1 MKERDRLLSTRSNRE
16 TLLMMKHPRAGQ
28 PARPDDCINVA
39 QLLQQYHQHSDNLQ
53 PVSFGTSGHRGSA
66 ALGSFNESHL
76 LAIAQAMAEVRAL
89 NGITGC
95 CFIGR
100 DTHALSEPALNT
112 VLEVLTAHGITVILP
127 SDGGFTPTPAI
138 SHAILRHN
146 QTSQTLADGLVITPS
161 HNPPQEG
168 GLKYNLPQGGPA
180 DHTITSAIERRAN
193 ALLNSGLQGIKR
205 QSLSQAKR
213 RGLIQSQ
220 DLLQSYVD
228 DLVNVVDLSAIQ
240 RASLTL
246 AVDPLGGAGL
256 AYWQR
261 IAEQYQLNLTITNT
275 VLDPTF
281 SFMCLD
287 SDGIIRMDCASEEVM
302 QPLLAQR
309 TQFDLCLANDTDHDR
324 HGIITPAG
332 LMNANHYLSVAIDY
346 LLRHRPHWPRQVAV
360 GKTIVSSI
368 LIDRVANRLQHP
380 VQELP
385 VGFKGFVPGL
395 YDGSLG
401 FAGEESAGATFLRF
415 NGRPWTTDKDGILLC
430 LLAAEIMAVTG
441 DDPQIYYQRLEQQ
454 LGPISY
460 HRLQCPLTAS
470 QKRQLMTELTKQ
482 PPLTHLAGDAITACY
497 TTLPN
502 QGSSIGGLKVISDRG
517 WFAIRPSGTEPLC
530 KIHCESFI
538 SPVHRL
544 EIEAVALE
552 LINRVLKT
560 EH

>member
-1 MKERDRLLSTRSNRE
+1 
-16 TLLMMKHPRAGQ
+16 MMKHPRAGQ
-28 PARPDDCINVA
+28 PAQPGDCIDVP
-39 QLLQQYHQHSDNLQ
+39 QLLHQYHQHSDSLQ

-66 ALGSFNESHL
+66 GLGSFNESHL
-76 LAIAQAMAEVRAL
+76 LAIAQAIVDVRAL
-89 NGITGC
+89 NGVTGC

-112 VLEVLTAHGITVILP
+112 VLEVLTANGVRVIVP
-127 SDGGFTPTPAI
+127 SDDGFTPTPAI
-138 SHAILRHN
+138 SHAILSHN
-146 QTSQTLADGLVITPS
+146 RASHTLADGLVITPS
-161 HNPPQEG
+161 HNPPQDG
-168 GLKYNLPQGGPA
+168 GLKYNGPQGGPA
-180 DHTITSAIERRAN
+180 DHTITRAIEQRAN
-193 ALLNSGLQGIKR
+193 ALLNSGLPGIKR
-205 QSLSQAKR
+205 LSLSQAQH
-213 RGLIQSQ
+213 RGLLQSR

-228 DLVNVVDLSAIQ
+228 DLVNVVDLPAIQ
-240 RASLTL
+240 RSALKL

-261 IAEQYQLNLTITNT
+261 IAEQYQLDLTITNT

-287 SDGIIRMDCASEEVM
+287 SDGLIRMDCASEDVM
-302 QPLLAQR
+302 QPLLAHR

-346 LLRHRPHWPRQVAV
+346 LLRHRPLWPSQVAV
-360 GKTIVSSI
+360 GKTIVSSS
-368 LIDRVANRLQHP
+368 LIDRVASRLNHP
-380 VQELP
+380 VRELP

-395 YDGSLG
+395 YEGSLG

-460 HRLQCPLTAS
+460 HRLQCPLTAP
-470 QKRQLMTELTKQ
+470 QKKQLLAGLTQ
-482 PPLTHLAGDAITACY
+482 PPRLAHLAGDAITACY

-502 QGSSIGGLKVISDRG
+502 TGSSIGGLKVISDRG

-538 SPVHRL
+538 GPEHRRG
-544 EIEAVALE
+544 IEAGALE
-552 LINRVLKT
+552 LVNQVLRTTT
-560 EH
+560 EPVLLG

>member
-1 MKERDRLLSTRSNRE
+1 
-16 TLLMMKHPRAGQ
+16 MMKHPRAGQ
-28 PARPDDCINVA
+28 PAQPSDCIDVP
-39 QLLQQYHQHSDNLQ
+39 QLLQQYHQHADSLQ
-53 PVSFGTSGHRGSA
+53 AVSFGTSGHRGSA
-66 ALGSFNESHL
+66 ALGSFNEPHL
-76 LAIAQAMAEVRAL
+76 LAIAQAIAELRAL

-138 SHAILRHN
+138 SHAILSHN
-146 QTSQTLADGLVITPS
+146 QASPTLADGIVITPS
-161 HNPPQEG
+161 HNPPQDG
-168 GLKYNLPQGGPA
+168 GLKYNTPQGGPA
-180 DHTITSAIERRAN
+180 DHRITRAIEQRAN
-193 ALLNSGLQGIKR
+193 ALLNRGLPGIKR
-205 QSLSQAKR
+205 QSLSQAKQ

-220 DLLQSYVD
+220 DLLQAYVN
-228 DLVNVVDLSAIQ
+228 DLVNVVDLPAIQ
-240 RASLTL
+240 RASLIL

-261 IAEQYQLNLTITNT
+261 IAEQYQLNLTITNPL
-275 VLDPTF
+275 LDPTF

-287 SDGIIRMDCASEEVM
+287 SDGLIRMDCASEDVM

-360 GKTIVSSI
+360 GKTIVSSS
-368 LIDRVANRLQHP
+368 LIDRVASQLNHP

-395 YDGSLG
+395 YEGSLG

-415 NGRPWTTDKDGILLC
+415 NGSPWTTDKDGILLC

-441 DDPQIYYQRLEQQ
+441 DDPQVYYQRLEQQ

-470 QKRQLMTELTKQ
+470 QRTRLMAALTKQ
-482 PPLTHLAGDAITACY
+482 PPLLDLAGDLITAGY
-497 TTLPN
+497 TTLPHT
-502 QGSSIGGLKVISDRG
+502 GASIGGLKVISERG
-517 WFAIRPSGTEPLC
+517 WLAIRPSGTEPLC

-538 SPVHRL
+538 GPEHRR
-544 EIEAVALE
+544 EIETVALE
-552 LINRVLKT
+552 LIATVLKDPLG
-560 EH
+560 

>member
-1 MKERDRLLSTRSNRE
+1 
-16 TLLMMKHPRAGQ
+16 MMKHPRAGQ
-28 PARPDDCINVA
+28 PAQSGDCIDVP
-39 QLLQQYHQHSDNLQ
+39 QLLHHYYHQPPDTLQ

-76 LAIAQAMAEVRAL
+76 LAIAQAIAEVRAI

-112 VLEVLTAHGITVILP
+112 VLEVLTANGIIVIVP
-127 SDGGFTPTPAI
+127 SDNGFTPTPAI
-138 SHAILRHN
+138 SHAILSHN
-146 QTSQTLADGLVITPS
+146 RASPTLADGIVITPS
-161 HNPPQEG
+161 HNPPQDG
-168 GLKYNLPQGGPA
+168 GLKYNVPQGGPA
-180 DHTITSAIERRAN
+180 NHTVTSAIERRAN
-193 ALLNSGLQGIKR
+193 ALLHSGLQGIKR
-205 QSLSQAKR
+205 QSLSQAKQ

-220 DLLQSYVD
+220 DLLQSYVNN
-228 DLVNVVDLSAIQ
+228 LVNVVNLPAIQ
-240 RASLTL
+240 QASLTL

-261 IAEQYQLNLTITNT
+261 IAEQYQLNLTITNQ

-287 SDGIIRMDCASEEVM
+287 SDGLIRMDCASEDVM

-309 TQFDLCLANDTDHDR
+309 MQFDLCLANDTDHDR

-346 LLRHRPHWPRQVAV
+346 LLRHRPYWPRQVAV
-360 GKTIVSSI
+360 GKTIVSSSM
-368 LIDRVANRLQHP
+368 IDRVASRLNHP
-380 VQELP
+380 LQELP
-385 VGFKGFVPGL
+385 VGFKGFAPGL
-395 YDGSLG
+395 YEGSLG

-460 HRLQCPLTAS
+460 HRLQCPMTAS
-470 QKRQLMTELTKQ
+470 QRKGLLAEFSKQ
-482 PPLTHLAGDAITACY
+482 PPLLDLAGDLITACY

-502 QGSSIGGLKVISDRG
+502 SGASIGGLKVISERG

-530 KIHCESFI
+530 KLHCESFI
-538 SPVHRL
+538 GPKHRR

-552 LINRVLKT
+552 LVNKVLSKT
-560 EH
+560 TV